1 MIGSANSR
9 MEATP
14 RMHSATM
21 VIRVVTVVQMVRPR
35 LSLMEMLV
43 TSSRATV
50 GIFLAFS
57 RMRSKIT
64 MVLLME

>member
-14 RMHSATM
+14 RMHRATM
-21 VIRVVTVVQMVRPR
+21 VISVVTVVQMVRPR

-50 GIFLAFS
+50 GIFFAFS
-57 RMRSKIT
+57 RIRSKIT